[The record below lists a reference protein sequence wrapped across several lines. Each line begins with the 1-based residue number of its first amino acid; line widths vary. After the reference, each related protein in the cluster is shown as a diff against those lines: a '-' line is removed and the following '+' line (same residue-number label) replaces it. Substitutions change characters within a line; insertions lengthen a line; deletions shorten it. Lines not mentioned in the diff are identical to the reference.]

1 VVVLLAVASTGG
13 VSNSESAGSGRF
25 RSAQDPNLITLPGL
39 AAPAAVR
46 RDDRG
51 IAYVDAAN
59 ASDLFLVQ
67 GYVTA
72 SDRLWQ
78 MDLLRRSARGELS
91 EIFGRATLEE
101 DKRHRRFGFARLAA
115 EQAKSLRPELRGPL
129 EAFARGVNAYI
140 ASCDEKTSPAE
151 FRTLR
156 YKPRPWSPA
165 DSLVI
170 GKLVGEMLS
179 TSWRTD
185 VMRAALAGVPGPK
198 RQELFPE
205 ESPLDVLVVGDDGG
219 SARPG
224 SARTLAPA
232 PIPVDEWQKLLRL
245 AGVDADLEQRTFGR
259 IGMFAEGRAAS
270 NNWVVSGRHT
280 ATGKPI
286 LANDPHLAPSAPSIW
301 YMIHLSAP
309 GLRVAGVTFPGTPG
323 VMLGH
328 NERIA
333 WGATNLG
340 PDVQDLFLE
349 RFDPDNP
356 RRYKVP
362 GGWEEAEVRRE
373 EILVRKNPLD
383 PATES
388 IPLEV
393 TVTRHGPIILE
404 RGEGAHAERFALRWT
419 ILDRN
424 ADQVEAF
431 LGISR
436 ARNWTE
442 FRNALREYPGPT
454 QNFVYADVDGHIGY
468 YGAGRIPTRRSGD
481 GSVPCDGATGEGEW
495 TGFIAFDQLP
505 HVLDPPSGVIVT
517 ANSRVIGRSYPH
529 FLTREWSEPY
539 RARRIRDL
547 LERKPKL
554 TVDDIRTIQADVFS
568 IAGSSFAKEIAG
580 IPHTANPAEDREWG
594 TFVEA
599 AGNWDGRVTGD
610 SKTALIVAEMRTA
623 FRTRLVKTALGD
635 SLAAEYRWM
644 NAGTFLDR
652 VLRDKPHGWLPD
664 SSPDYGALLRTCWQD
679 ARAALAQ
686 RYGSDE
692 LKWVWGASN
701 LARWWRHPLVDA
713 PLIGAQ
719 FKIPQFNADGSG
731 GSIATVNVGP
741 SVSMRLIAD
750 TSDWDRS
757 VQGLAPGNSGDP
769 ASSHFK
775 DQLDDWRHVAQ
786 RPFPFTRQAV
796 ELATRVA
803 WRLQP

>member
-1 VVVLLAVASTGG
+1 L
-13 VSNSESAGSGRF
+13 
-25 RSAQDPNLITLPGL
+25 SAQEPAAIRIPGL
-39 AAPAAVR
+39 TAPVTIR

-51 IAYVDAAN
+51 IAYVEAAG
-59 ASDLFLVQ
+59 ATDLFVAQ

-101 DKRHRRFGFARLAA
+101 DRRHRRFGFARLAE
-115 EQAKSLRPELRGPL
+115 EQAVAVRPELRVAL

-140 ASCDEKTSPAE
+140 ASCDDKTLPVE

-156 YKPRPWSPA
+156 YKPRPWCPA

-198 RQELFPE
+198 RQELFPG
-205 ESPLDVLVVGDDGG
+205 ESPLDVVVVGDDRA

-224 SARTLAPA
+224 SARPLAPA
-232 PIPVDEWQKLLRL
+232 PIPADEWQPLLRL
-245 AGVDADLEQRTFGR
+245 ARADADLEQRTFGR
-259 IGMFAEGRAAS
+259 IGMFAEGCAAS
-270 NNWVVSGRHT
+270 NNWVVSGRRT

-286 LANDPHLAPSAPSIW
+286 LANDPHLAPSVPSIW
-301 YMIHLSAP
+301 YMVHLSAP
-309 GLRVAGVTFPGTPG
+309 GLKVAGVTFPGTPG

-340 PDVQDLFLE
+340 PDVQDLYLE

-356 RRYKVP
+356 RRYQVP

-373 EILVRKNPLD
+373 EILVRRSPLD

-388 IPLEV
+388 IPLDV

-404 RGEGAHAERFALRWT
+404 RGEGASAERFALRWT

-424 ADQVEAF
+424 ANQAEAF

-436 ARNWTE
+436 ARNWPDFCE
-442 FRNALREYPGPT
+442 ALREYPGPT

-481 GSVPCDGATGEGEW
+481 GSVPYDGATGEGDW
-495 TGFIAFDQLP
+495 TGFVPFDQLP
-505 HVLDPPSGVIVT
+505 HVLDPPSGVIAT
-517 ANSRVIGRSYPH
+517 ANNRVIGRSYPH
-529 FLTREWSEPY
+529 FLTQEWSEPY

-547 LERKPKL
+547 LENKPKL

-568 IAGSSFAKEIAG
+568 VAGGSFAREIAG
-580 IPHTANPAEDREWG
+580 LPRPASQAEDREWW
-594 TFVEA
+594 TFVEVV
-599 AGNWDGRVTGD
+599 GKWDGRVTGE
-610 SKTALIVAEMRTA
+610 SQTALIVAEMRSA
-623 FRTRLVKTALGD
+623 FRTRLVKAALGE

-644 NAGTFLDR
+644 NAGTFVDR
-652 VLRDKPHGWLPD
+652 VLRDKPRGWLPD
-664 SSPDYGALLRTCWQD
+664 RIPDYAALLQACWQD
-679 ARAALAQ
+679 ARTALAQ
-686 RYGSDE
+686 RYGGDE
-692 LKWVWGASN
+692 SKWVWGASN
-701 LARWWRHPLVDA
+701 LARWWRHPLADA
-713 PLIGAQ
+713 PFIGAQ
-719 FKIPQFNADGSG
+719 FRIPQFNADGSG

-769 ASSHFK
+769 TSAHFK
-775 DQLDDWRHVAQ
+775 DQLDDWRRVAQ

-796 ELATRVA
+796 EESTRVV